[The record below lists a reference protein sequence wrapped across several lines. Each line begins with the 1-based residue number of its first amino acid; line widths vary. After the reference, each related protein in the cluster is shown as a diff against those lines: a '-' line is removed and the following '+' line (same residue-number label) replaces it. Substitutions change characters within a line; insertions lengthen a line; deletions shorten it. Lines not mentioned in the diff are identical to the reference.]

1 MIIRIGDITI
11 DLTLKDIEN
20 IHLSVYP
27 PEGAVKMTAPSYVS
41 EESLK
46 LYAISKLSWIKKEQK
61 SLRNN
66 PEKANVYM
74 SKEKVFIFGGNVTCL
89 ASQEPNAPLSNM
101 THLIWSFSAQ
111 KITP

>member
-46 LYAISKLSWIKKEQK
+46 LFLGLKKNKK

-89 ASQEPNAPLSNM
+89 ASQEPNAHLSNM